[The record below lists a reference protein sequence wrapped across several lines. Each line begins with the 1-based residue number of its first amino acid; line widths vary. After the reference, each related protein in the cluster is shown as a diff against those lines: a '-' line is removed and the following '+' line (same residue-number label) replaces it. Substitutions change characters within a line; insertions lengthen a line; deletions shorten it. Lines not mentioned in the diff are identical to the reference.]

1 METLL
6 SLQKY
11 AAKNRLS
18 LHAVIK
24 KTMSGELPTVVKTED
39 GKEVTYICLPSSELP
54 TSNHVIKEGGM
65 REEETM
71 DYEKAYKALHE
82 NYVILKTKYEV
93 LVKKGKDQ

>member
-18 LHAVIK
+18 LHTVIK
-24 KTMSGELPTVVKTED
+24 KTMNGELATVVKTED
-39 GKEVTYICLPSSELP
+39 GKEVTYICLPSSELS
-54 TSNHVIKEGGM
+54 TSNRVI
-65 REEETM
+65 EEARITENETM

-82 NYVILKTKYEV
+82 NYVILKTNYEA
-93 LVKKGKDQ
+93 LVQKCKNQ